1 MAAID
6 YERLVDELQ
15 QKYSKLH
22 SEYLRVCEDNQEL
35 NDKVE
40 RLEDARAYREELC
53 AKLNHFEMLF
63 NDAERNRQ
71 ILAAQMDVVRMIFAG
86 RGI

>member
-1 MAAID
+1 MAEID

-15 QKYSKLH
+15 KKYSELH
-22 SEYLRVCEDNQEL
+22 KEYLHVCEENQRL

-40 RLEDARAYREELC
+40 RLEDEKVYNEELC
-53 AKLNHFEMLF
+53 AKLHHYEMLF

-71 ILAAQMDVVRMIFAG
+71 ILVAQMDVVRMIFTRHG
-86 RGI
+86 G